1 MDEVSKF
8 IQESIQTVIEEEIK
22 AEQSTKDIE
31 NLSKKLD
38 NIDISDITQK
48 LLKNMSNDIKI
59 DYKQNMYEYVSN
71 FRLVEKE
78 FLARHE
84 YKWNRAF
91 ASSEVFYIMIKEA
104 VEKFTEHVDSIDY
117 QEKQYNIYTYI
128 ALLHIHGRALQQFL
142 EIITLVKNGFADGA
156 YARWRSMYE
165 LTIMA
170 YFIDE
175 HGENTA
181 KAFIESSETEDR
193 YEWARASN
201 IFEHKKGRFISLN
214 DIQKSLGEFHE
225 LWEEQYILA
234 NRVVHAS
241 PQGTFGRLANMTS
254 ENVIPIGR
262 SDYGITTAAEHSA
275 ISLSQITIVFLKQ
288 FHHGDSVLAMDY
300 IYNWVDVIRDNYLSL
315 HEEIF
320 SKDNS

>member
-1 MDEVSKF
+1 MDEVSRF
-8 IQESIQTVIEEEIK
+8 IQESIQTAIEEEMK
-22 AEQSTKDIE
+22 SADSDDDKVELLEKIE
-31 NLSKKLD
+31 NLD
-38 NIDISDITQK
+38 VSDITQK
-48 LLKNMSNDIKI
+48 LLKDMSEDIKN
-59 DYKQNMYEYVSN
+59 DFETNMYEYVSD
-71 FRLVEKE
+71 FRLVENE

-91 ASSEVFYIMIKEA
+91 VSSEAFYIMIMEA
-104 VEKFTEHVDSIDY
+104 IERFTEHVESLDY
-117 QEKQYNIYTYI
+117 NDKQHNIYTYI
-128 ALLHIHGRALQQFL
+128 ALLHIHGRSLQQFL
-142 EIITLVKNGFADGA
+142 EITTLIKNGFADGA

-170 YFIDE
+170 YFIDK

-201 IFEHKKGRFISLN
+201 IFDYKKGRFISFN
-214 DIQKSLGEFHE
+214 DIQKSLKEFHE
-225 LWEEQYILA
+225 LWENQYTLA

-254 ENVIPIGR
+254 ENIVPIGR

-275 ISLSQITIVFLKQ
+275 ISLSQITTVFLKQ
-288 FHHGDSVLAMDY
+288 FHHGDSTVAMGY
-300 IYNWVDVIRDNYLSL
+300 IHNWVDVIRDNYLSL
-315 HEEIF
+315 HDEIF
-320 SKDNS
+320 PEVNE